1 MDNFSI
7 DAYKPKEIAARIEAV
22 CVSKSTTDPIR
33 IFVLALLAGAF
44 IALGA
49 LFYTATVHDSVGT
62 NPGLLRLVGGLVF
75 SLGLILVV
83 IAGAE
88 LFTGNNLL
96 VIACIDRRITL
107 VQLLT
112 NWSIVYIGNFV
123 GALGVVVLVYLS
135 NHWLGSGGLIGAK
148 ALMIANAKVNLSPV
162 EAFSR
167 GILCNILVCL
177 AVWLCFAGHTV
188 MDKIAAIIF
197 PITAF
202 VALGFEHSVAN
213 MYFIPAGMLLQHQA
227 DVVAVAQEVAPG
239 LDLSNLDLSGLL
251 LNNLLPVT
259 LGNIVGGSVFVGIVY
274 WFIYVRE

>member
-1 MDNFSI
+1 MDKFSL
-7 DAYKPKEIAARIEAV
+7 DAYKPKEIAARVETV
-22 CVSKSTTDPIR
+22 CVSKSTTDPVR

-44 IALGA
+44 VAFGA
-49 LFYTATVHDSVGT
+49 LFFTATVHDSAGM

-83 IAGAE
+83 VAGAE

-96 VIACIDRRITL
+96 VIAYMDKKITL
-107 VQLLT
+107 GQLLQ
-112 NWSIVYIGNFV
+112 NWLIVYVGNFV
-123 GALGVVVLVYLS
+123 GAVGLVLLVYLS
-135 NHWLGSGGLIGAK
+135 NHWLGSNGLIGAK
-148 ALMIANAKVNLSPV
+148 ALMIANAKVNLTPM

-167 GILCNILVCL
+167 GVLCNILVCL

-213 MYFIPAGMLLQHQA
+213 MYFIPAGLVVQNQA
-227 DVVAVAQEVAPG
+227 EIVALAQQITPS
-239 LDLSNLDLSGLL
+239 LDLSKLSLYGFLV
-251 LNNLLPVT
+251 NNLLPVT
-259 LGNIVGGSVFVGIVY
+259 LGNIIGGSLFVGVVY
-274 WFIYVRE
+274 WFLYVRD

>member
-49 LFYTATVHDSVGT
+49 LFYTATVHDSVAA

-123 GALGVVVLVYLS
+123 GALGVMVLVYLS
-135 NHWLGSGGLIGAK
+135 NHWLGNGGLIGAK
-148 ALMIANAKVNLSPV
+148 ALMIANAKVNLTPV

-197 PITAF
+197 PISAF

>member
-1 MDNFSI
+1 M
-7 DAYKPKEIAARIEAV
+7 
-22 CVSKSTTDPIR
+22 
-33 IFVLALLAGAF
+33 
-44 IALGA
+44 
-49 LFYTATVHDSVGT
+49 
-62 NPGLLRLVGGLVF
+62 
-75 SLGLILVV
+75 VV
-83 IAGAE
+83 AGAE

-107 VQLLT
+107 AQLLT

-123 GALGVVVLVYLS
+123 GALGVMVLVYLS
-135 NHWLGSGGLIGAK
+135 NHWLGNGGLIGAK
-148 ALMIANAKVNLSPV
+148 ALMIANAKVNLNPM

-188 MDKIAAIIF
+188 MDKVAAIIF

-227 DVVAVAQEVAPG
+227 DIVAVAQEVTPG

>member
-49 LFYTATVHDSVGT
+49 LFYTATVHDSVAA

-123 GALGVVVLVYLS
+123 GALGVMVLVYLS
-135 NHWLGSGGLIGAK
+135 NHWLGNGGLIGAK
-148 ALMIANAKVNLSPV
+148 ALMIANAKVNLTPV